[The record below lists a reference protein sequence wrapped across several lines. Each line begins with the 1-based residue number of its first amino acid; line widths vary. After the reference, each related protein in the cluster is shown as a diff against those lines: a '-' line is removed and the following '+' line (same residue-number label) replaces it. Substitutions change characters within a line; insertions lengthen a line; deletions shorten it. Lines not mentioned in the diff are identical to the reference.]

1 MIVIMN
7 KAVSLFFL
15 FCLLLGIASAQGID
29 DHSLQHQITAAAE
42 DLIEKGKTT
51 KMSEL
56 VSQLDR
62 SSCQLKLP
70 SAEAITTDA
79 QELYE
84 RASKSVLIVSRVYRC
99 DLCGHWHDRST
110 SGFLITGSGA
120 FATNYHVVDAA
131 DNETMVATTF
141 DGQVFPVREVLAAN
155 ERDDVAILQLDLG
168 GAEPHLTPL
177 SISPHSAAGAK
188 IYVISHPEG
197 HFYTLTEGIVSRLA
211 VVATPNGKA
220 SQLFVTADF
229 AKGSSGAPVLNQNAQ
244 VVGIAT
250 STHSVYYTR
259 TKRIQKDLQMV
270 FRSCVPS
277 QSLLNLIEIPD
288 P

>member
-15 FCLLLGIASAQGID
+15 FRLLLGVASAQGID
-29 DHSLQHQITAAAE
+29 DHSLEHQITAAAE

-51 KMSEL
+51 KMTEL

-70 SAEAITTDA
+70 PAETIASSA

-84 RASKSVLIVSRVYRC
+84 KASKSVLIVSTIYRC
-99 DLCGHWHDRST
+99 DRCGHWHDRST
-110 SGFLITGSGA
+110 SGFLITSSGA
-120 FATNYHVVDAA
+120 IATNYHVVDAA

-155 ERDDVAILQLDLG
+155 ERDDVAILQLDLCG
-168 GAEPHLTPL
+168 VEGHLTPL
-177 SISPHSAAGAK
+177 SISPNSTAGSK
-188 IYVISHPEG
+188 VYVISHPEG
-197 HFYTLTEGIVSRLA
+197 HFYSLTEGIVSRLA
-211 VVATPNGKA
+211 VVSTPNGKA

-244 VVGIAT
+244 VVGIAA
-250 STHSVYYTR
+250 STQSVYYTR

-277 QSLLNLIEIPD
+277 QSLLELIKTPD

>member
-15 FCLLLGIASAQGID
+15 FRLLLGVASAQGID
-29 DHSLQHQITAAAE
+29 DHSLEHQITAAAE

-51 KMSEL
+51 KMTEL

-70 SAEAITTDA
+70 PAETIASSA

-84 RASKSVLIVSRVYRC
+84 KASKSVLIVSTIYRC
-99 DLCGHWHDRST
+99 DQCGLWHDRST
-110 SGFLITGSGA
+110 SGFLITSSGA
-120 FATNYHVVDAA
+120 IATNYHVVDAA

-141 DGQVFPVREVLAAN
+141 DGQVFPVKEVLAAN
-155 ERDDVAILQLDLG
+155 ERDDVAILQLDVC
-168 GAEPHLTPL
+168 GAEVHLTPL
-177 SISPHSAAGAK
+177 SISPNSPAGAK
-188 IYVISHPEG
+188 VYVISHPEG
-197 HFYTLTEGIVSRLA
+197 RFYTLTEGIVSRLA
-211 VVATPNGKA
+211 VVSTPNGKA

-244 VVGIAT
+244 VVGIAA
-250 STHSVYYTR
+250 STRSVYYTR
-259 TKRIQKDLQMV
+259 TKEVQKDLQMV

-277 QSLLNLIEIPD
+277 QSLLNLIKTPD
-288 P
+288 L